1 MEQDDPHRPVEGEP
15 QRMSSREMMPPPSG
29 QIRQRSEMQ
38 FRAPTLPVERA
49 IQHHGA
55 YHRVLSASTSQYPS
69 KELGR
74 TKRSADSRAPDM
86 SNPPIRLQPT
96 SQTQAHHVYNRHSTH
111 PNAHDEPMTFAT
123 SNRPLKSS
131 FGVNQRPVVNQQI
144 SIPQRA
150 RPQPVNHTDHYVD
163 TRDTA
168 LQQHWQRPT
177 REPLRP
183 VYVNDTGLQTPKRT
197 SYPSVGPKPFLSSLR
212 ASQPTAGSVSSPFFQ
227 MDVNTSHMASRQRPP
242 PRGGDISQTRASHGF
257 QLGATAESQ
266 WLREPSGSSNAWDQS
281 RLNARQEPS
290 SDHQS
295 FAPPPS
301 TATLPYRGLTAAS
314 QTSGDFQPR
323 HNSHT
328 YASSMRIPVERQPIS
343 ASRARITLPP
353 SKSDAQGYELSSIRG
368 LHGGYPQRVE
378 GFPNEQQSGYTGSR
392 PSFSAASRRSV
403 RR

>member
-1 MEQDDPHRPVEGEP
+1 MEQDDPNRPVEGEP
-15 QRMSSREMMPPPSG
+15 LRMSSREMMPPPSG
-29 QIRQRSEMQ
+29 QIRRRKEMQ

-55 YHRVLSASTSQYPS
+55 YHGVPSASTSQYPS
-69 KELGR
+69 KELDR

-86 SNPPIRLQPT
+86 FNPPIRLQPT

-123 SNRPLKSS
+123 SNRPLESS
-131 FGVNQRPVVNQQI
+131 FGVNQRPVVNQQV
-144 SIPQRA
+144 SI
-150 RPQPVNHTDHYVD
+150 PQPVNHTDHYVD

-183 VYVNDTGLQTPKRT
+183 VHVNDTGLQTPKRT
-197 SYPSVGPKPFLSSLR
+197 SYPSVGPEPFLSPLR
-212 ASQPTAGSVSSPFFQ
+212 ASQPTAESVSSPFFQ
-227 MDVNTSHMASRQRPP
+227 MDVNTSHLASRQRPP

-257 QLGATAESQ
+257 QLGATTESQ
-266 WLREPSGSSNAWDQS
+266 WLREPSGSSNAWDKS
-281 RLNARQEPS
+281 RLNARQALS
-290 SDHQS
+290 SDYQS
-295 FAPPPS
+295 FAPAPS
-301 TATLPYRGLTAAS
+301 TATIPYRGLTAAS

-323 HNSHT
+323 HNSQT
-328 YASSMRIPVERQPIS
+328 YASSMRYFVEKQPIS

-353 SKSDAQGYELSSIRG
+353 SKSGPQDYELSSIRG
-368 LHGGYPQRVE
+368 LRGSYPQRVE